1 MLSARNGTSYNFNGL
16 LGQNV
21 YVFPDLDMVIG
32 TNAGNPE
39 VFQKG
44 DLTEILYDMIDNI
57 PVSDTPLPRNAGAS
71 AQLKETCLRLAG
83 KDKRFPEIVRGG
95 WGRRST
101 GHQRLIDLESRL
113 RLLAGCTYNV
123 GESGIGL
130 FPLLMQVCHN
140 NFTDGIT
147 AISFAMPSKS
157 CFEVNVYEGDMIY
170 NLPCGIGREAFD
182 TDINMH
188 GEVYR
193 SVVRASF
200 SIDEY
205 GRLCLMIRLIFTE
218 EATERRMNI
227 YFGSK
232 YNSKDT
238 CGFGSKSVP
247 EGIDIHFSE
256 YPGNDMITQS
266 LKSVAGSG
274 GIQGMVMNK
283 LADFGAMDIMDM
295 TLHYTISP
303 RIHGTLVSEQ

>member
-1 MLSARNGTSYNFNGL
+1 
-16 LGQNV
+16 
-21 YVFPDLDMVIG
+21 
-32 TNAGNPE
+32 
-39 VFQKG
+39 
-44 DLTEILYDMIDNI
+44 
-57 PVSDTPLPRNAGAS
+57 
-71 AQLKETCLRLAG
+71 
-83 KDKRFPEIVRGG
+83 
-95 WGRRST
+95 
-101 GHQRLIDLESRL
+101 
-113 RLLAGCTYNV
+113 
-123 GESGIGL
+123 
-130 FPLLMQVCHN
+130 
-140 NFTDGIT
+140 
-147 AISFAMPSKS
+147 
-157 CFEVNVYEGDMIY
+157 
-170 NLPCGIGREAFD
+170 
-182 TDINMH
+182 
-188 GEVYR
+188 
-193 SVVRASF
+193 
-200 SIDEY
+200 
-205 GRLCLMIRLIFTE
+205 MIRLIFTE